1 MDEKTLRE
9 ISQSN
14 AGAAD
19 RQRAF
24 FNRVFGWMFAGLG
37 VSALLAYHTAKSGVL
52 LKNPNLPIVLFFAT
66 IALVF
71 ILSFAINKMSALV
84 ATLCFVGY
92 AALNG
97 VMLSSVLYV
106 YTMSSVMQAFC
117 ATALMFGAT
126 GLYGYV
132 TRRDL
137 TSVGSF
143 LFMALIGIIIASLL
157 NMFFRSGALDFAI
170 SIIGVI
176 IFVGLTAYDVQK
188 IKQLAFAHGEGAL
201 DGETAEKASILGAL
215 TLYLDFIN
223 LFLYVLRFLGNRNNR

>member
-1 MDEKTLRE
+1 MDQESLRE
-9 ISQSN
+9 ISQGN
-14 AGAAD
+14 ATAAD
-19 RQRAF
+19 RQRTF

-37 VSALLAYHTAKSGVL
+37 ISALLAYHTAKSGVL
-52 LKNPNLPIVLFFAT
+52 LKNPNLPVLLLIAT
-66 IALVF
+66 FALVF
-71 ILSFAINKMSALV
+71 VLTLAINKMSATA
-84 ATLCFVGY
+84 ATLCFIGY

-97 VMLSSVLYV
+97 VMLSSLLYV
-106 YTMSSVMQAFC
+106 YTLSSVMQAFC

-137 TSVGSF
+137 TSAGSF
-143 LFMALIGIIIASLL
+143 FFMALIGIIIASLL

-170 SIIGVI
+170 SIFGVI

-188 IKQLAFAHGEGAL
+188 IKQLALAHGDGAF

-223 LFLYVLRFLGNRNNR
+223 LFLYVLRFLGNRNDR